1 VLHIALAALLLASPA
16 ATETVTPAAKPQAPA
31 AAQAPAPG
39 GAASAAAKGKAAAPA
54 EKLIC
59 RREDST
65 GNRTSRAK
73 LCMTKEQWKEFNRG
87 A

>member
-1 VLHIALAALLLASPA
+1 MLQLALVAFLVATPA
-16 ATETVTPAAKPQAPA
+16 AADTPSPAAKPEASTAAHAHPTPA
-31 AAQAPAPG
+31 AAPK
-39 GAASAAAKGKAAAPA
+39 AAAKSVEPA

-73 LCMTKEQWKEFNRG
+73 LCMTKKQWKEFNRSN
-87 A
+87 